1 MTRHPLNPHPGHFT
15 ASGII
20 LIISRLP
27 PCKLLATMST
37 LSSSPS
43 GTQSAKNV
51 IPPSCFIS
59 SRGDRL
65 SEMREEGENPPETR
79 WQGRCATR
87 LVWPTLTLQVRLS
100 RQTRDAFQRT
110 NARAVVARRTSM
122 SCALEWLVVP
132 RACAC
137 RCWSPP
143 FSPPHQTRSG
153 MALASSA
160 HFCFHNAGVK
170 ALEAR
175 RDASGSALQN
185 NTLAQALQIQRVA
198 QSQVLSFALV
208 FVFCFFTQKPSLFSY
223 STLDAKLYYRQNT
236 NNCVH
241 ATDPVTYTRKKQLIA
256 VPLLSC

>member
-1 MTRHPLNPHPGHFT
+1 MKIHQ
-15 ASGII
+15 
-20 LIISRLP
+20 
-27 PCKLLATMST
+27 K
-37 LSSSPS
+37 
-43 GTQSAKNV
+43 
-51 IPPSCFIS
+51 
-59 SRGDRL
+59 
-65 SEMREEGENPPETR
+65 TR

-110 NARAVVARRTSM
+110 NARAVVAWRRSM

-198 QSQVLSFALV
+198 QSQVLPLF
-208 FVFCFFTQKPSLFSY
+208 FVLFFFLLKNHHCFPTAHSTQSY
-223 STLDAKLYYRQNT
+223 I
-236 NNCVH
+236 
-241 ATDPVTYTRKKQLIA
+241 TDNIQIIVYM
-256 VPLLSC
+256 